1 MTLALRLIKRGK
13 KMARFDFKNMTIE
26 SAEEECENVYG
37 TPYGHNIIS
46 IICNQVKEKF
56 GEDEANRLFEEYQV

>member
-1 MTLALRLIKRGK
+1 
-13 KMARFDFKNMTIE
+13 MARFDFKNMTIE

-37 TPYGHNIIS
+37 TPYGHNMIS

-56 GEDEANRLFEEYQV
+56 GEDEADRLFEEYQV